1 MRYNEQERRLHKFH
15 SILGYYCSHN
25 LFFCQKN
32 LADHT
37 GYPSHWEVDTW
48 NLSEFECPYCLLLLI
63 FCFLLFFSVKSSNP
77 WWPGCFGT
85 GGERYQLDLS
95 SGGIPRCT
103 RRGCLVQ
110 KRYKSWQLTRS
121 WRHFSCHRGYWTIK
135 PSIFFL
141 PTEHTI
147 YTFFSCTVFGGKGFS
162 ICNPN
167 AKFQMP
173 NSWQNSTFS
182 KFFESK

>member
-1 MRYNEQERRLHKFH
+1 MIESLLEARAKKCTKFRW
-15 SILGYYCSHN
+15 
-25 LFFCQKN
+25 FFGVWANMVFCFRD
-32 LADHT
+32 LLT
-37 GYPSHWEVDTW
+37 FSYWEVDTW
-48 NLSEFECPYCLLLLI
+48 NLSELECPYCLLLLI

-85 GGERYQLDLS
+85 GGERHQLDLS

-135 PSIFFL
+135 PSIFF
-141 PTEHTI
+141 
-147 YTFFSCTVFGGKGFS
+147 SQ
-162 ICNPN
+162 PN
-167 AKFQMP
+167 I
-173 NSWQNSTFS
+173 
-182 KFFESK
+182 